1 MTRPDQLK
9 PREDSVPG
17 TPYDSFVVGTALPEL
32 RFTIT
37 PAIVEEYFDSV
48 EADRSLYKLDGRL
61 AAPPNVLFPYMTVP
75 LYRKYPPIQGIVMAE
90 VEFRWHNPI
99 WADENTDMLV
109 TGKVADKFEKRGR
122 RYVRWEAEWK
132 RADGTPIASMVNAF
146 HVPS

>member
-17 TPYDSFVVGTALPEL
+17 TPYDGFEVGAALPEL
-32 RFTIT
+32 RFAIT
-37 PAIVEEYFDSV
+37 PAIVEEYFASV
-48 EADRSLYKLDGRL
+48 EADRSLYRLDGRQ

-90 VEFRWHNPI
+90 VEFHWHNPI
-99 WADENTDMLV
+99 WADETADMV
-109 TGKVADKFEKRGR
+109 ATGKVTEKFEKRGR
-122 RYVRWEAEWK
+122 RYVRWQADWK
-132 RADGTPIASMVNAF
+132 RADGTLMATMVNTF